1 MPVFVKNDP
10 ESWLFRAERYFQ
22 IHKLTESEKMKVSII
37 SFDRATLDWY
47 RSHED
52 RDLFVNWEDLKRR
65 LIVQFRSGREG
76 SILGRILTIKQETTM
91 KEYRNLFDKLV
102 VPLPFLQKAI
112 IEETFTNGLKPWIK
126 AEMECWEPVG
136 LAQMMKLAQKIKN
149 RESEGTI
156 PIRTI
161 TLREVAAETN
171 CREGPSRQLS
181 DVEFQVRC
189 EKGLC
194 FRCEEKFYACHRC
207 EVKDQKELRLLEL
220 RVLIVQANGEEL
232 EVVEEDVYSEEP
244 EETSHYGVILR
255 SGTAVKGG
263 RSGCH
268 PWKQWLHTLGV
279 TEVGWWELTLTFVQN
294 EKKVVIRGDPSLTKT
309 KVSLK
314 HIMKTWTPS
323 DQGFLIECRFL
334 EGGMTFAELYGI
346 DDVPT
351 IQESILT
358 AIAKFEDV
366 YDWPQEYAYQ
376 QKEEMERLVNE
387 MLASGIIRPSTS
399 PYSSSVLLPADIF
412 GYHKNPATKEWEVLI
427 SWQGLPPHEATWE
440 NYADFAQQFPH
451 FHLEDKVSLEGGVM
465 IDHQLFYNIV

>member
-22 IHKLTESEKMKVSII
+22 IHRLTESEKMKVSII

-91 KEYRNLFDKLV
+91 EEYRNSFDKLV
-102 VPLPFLQKAI
+102 
-112 IEETFTNGLKPWIK
+112 

-149 RESEGTI
+149 REVIRSESDFQFSDDNKSEGTI

-194 FRCEEKFYACHRC
+194 FRCEEKFHACHRC

-279 TEVGWWELTLTFVQN
+279 TEVGWRELTLTFVQN

-366 YDWPQEYAYQ
+366 YDWPQE
-376 QKEEMERLVNE
+376 
-387 MLASGIIRPSTS
+387 
-399 PYSSSVLLPADIF
+399 
-412 GYHKNPATKEWEVLI
+412 
-427 SWQGLPPHEATWE
+427 LPP
-440 NYADFAQQFPH
+440 
-451 FHLEDKVSLEGGVM
+451 
-465 IDHQLFYNIV
+465 